1 MSELKNEIMFIISTT
16 PLSCEALNYQNEK
29 LLEIADRYQ
38 AKLDAAKAELKNQTK
53 LIEYLKELLR
63 MFTT

>member
-38 AKLDAAKAELKNQTK
+38 AELDAAKA
-53 LIEYLKELLR
+53 
-63 MFTT
+63 